1 MYPFE
6 QYHRYQRA
14 VEEIRLLKN
23 EADSIISFGLKA
35 VELLRN
41 ALDLLDL
48 TINLNLQQLGERYLL
63 EKKLESAQIWLH
75 EQDNQLRS
83 IHDTTTQSS
92 IEEDNEVI
100 EHGIINSIGDVN
112 DTPWEIGN
120 QNPNNPNNPNKS

>member
-1 MYPFE
+1 MNKKT
-6 QYHRYQRA
+6 
-14 VEEIRLLKN
+14 VEDIDVLGKKVLVRCDFNVPLDENKN
-23 EADSIISFGLKA
+23 VTDKTRIVA
-35 VELLRN
+35 
-41 ALDLLDL
+41 ALP
-48 TINLNLQQLGERYLL
+48 TIRYLL

-75 EQDNQLRS
+75 DQDNQLRS
-83 IHDTTTQSS
+83 IRDTNTQSS